1 MKRKHGAKQSKSKQ
15 LMGWRER
22 TRAAEAPLPAP
33 VHHQRCTNTNS
44 TQQPNNPT
52 TQRKQ
57 KLNSHRTTAT
67 GSSTIQQ
74 PNNKQ
79 TYKDLTNT
87 QQPNSLHSKETT
99 TNQQPRKLLELTENS
114 TSTLSISRIKKEW
127 SGPLKLRPPKQVVNQ
142 HSTERTTEAVKI

>member
-1 MKRKHGAKQSKSKQ
+1 MEQSKANQSS
-15 LMGWRER
+15 LWVGER
-22 TRAAEAPLPAP
+22 GQEQQRHRYLP
-33 VHHQRCTNTNS
+33 RCTIRDAPTPIA
-44 TQQPNNPT
+44 PNNPT

-57 KLNSHRTTAT
+57 KPNSLPTTAT

-127 SGPLKLRPPKQVVNQ
+127 SGLLKLRPP
-142 HSTERTTEAVKI
+142 R